1 MTDSTPDDT
10 RHPRDPVPTIS
21 REELA
26 AALASAR
33 PPALFEVLPPGYWK
47 KEHLPGAISAPPD
60 QAVAII
66 TQQVPAHDADIVVY
80 CWDPG

>member
-1 MTDSTPDDT
+1 VIDSTPLDT
-10 RHPRDPVPTIS
+10 QPPRPPVPSIS
-21 REELA
+21 RQELVE
-26 AALASAR
+26 ALASAQ
-33 PPALFEVLPPGYWK
+33 PPTLFEVLPVGYWK
-47 KEHLPGAISAPPD
+47 KQHLPGAVSAPPD